1 MDGEH
6 QSFHTSEEKR
16 AFLTYFMNDRAPADM
31 PRADAIQ
38 FNFLFLYG
46 DRDTGTLPIVE
57 SVARE
62 VFGDNW
68 KRHVYIR
75 IDDGQQY
82 PYKLHGDKVAISD
95 KVIFISRGSEHA
107 RKWLEL
113 YRNSRIVRFMERHE
127 ELTLRQRILTM
138 IQDIQAGRGTINDLI
153 HPVMQI
159 PANVI

>member
-1 MDGEH
+1 
-6 QSFHTSEEKR
+6 
-16 AFLTYFMNDRAPADM
+16 
-31 PRADAIQ
+31 
-38 FNFLFLYG
+38 
-46 DRDTGTLPIVE
+46 
-57 SVARE
+57 

-95 KVIFISRGSEHA
+95 KVIFISRGYEHA

-113 YRNSRIVRFMERHE
+113 YRNSQIVRFIERHE
-127 ELTLRQRILTM
+127 ELPLRQRILAM
-138 IQDIQAGRGTINDLI
+138 IHDIQAGRATINDLI

-159 PANVI
+159 PVNVI